1 MLNQRVKHKKGEK
14 KLSLEKAKKRE
25 SKIKKDNI
33 FDKMPSLIE
42 LMIPDC
48 IDEKRDYIVLGDNK
62 YSRNFVISTYPNKI
76 FLGWLDRIFSLLG
89 DVSLS
94 IMVRPTDQ
102 DSVVRQ
108 LNKKVTILESEKQ
121 TYENKGTIDLIHP
134 IQKMIYDYD
143 EIRNLV
149 QTYNDKLFFVS
160 IFFRINATNLEE
172 LNTKSN
178 LLKSEFAKISAKARC
193 LNFRQFE
200 GLRANLPFDTSNII
214 DYERNVTSEGLATL
228 FPIANSNTES
238 NVNGVPIGRNYFTGL
253 PVYLNTFDKSL
264 TNPHV
269 VILGVTGAGKS
280 VTMDTLSSRSL
291 VTRNTQSAILDIEGE
306 YVKRTESLGGRVIKI
321 KQGMSAGI
329 NLFDIDVET
338 DENGMEKVNIL
349 NKVAEIRAILSAIMR
364 NYMDRSLNA
373 KELVDIEA
381 SVIETYKEKG
391 ITTNKESIY
400 EKEGGK
406 IGEKL
411 TLGKIRKKMPTLS
424 DFQRILTTKKNSK
437 ELAEI
442 LSGFLKGKSLGM
454 FDCQSNI
461 NVNDVYIDFDI
472 SEITDEVTRFYASM
486 VITTWI
492 TEKYMKRSEIYEE
505 KSVYV
510 DEAWVILKHK
520 ETADFIEQ
528 LARRARKRG
537 VRLVLASQNT
547 DEFTSTSQGRATLN
561 SCGTAIIMKQSPMSV
576 DKVIEFFKLSK
587 GTRDFL
593 LQARKGEAILY
604 MEGKV
609 SAITIE
615 VLEKEKEMI
624 KV

>member
-1 MLNQRVKHKKGEK
+1 MLNQRVKHRKGEK
-14 KLSLEKAKKRE
+14 KISLEKAKKRE
-25 SKIKKDNI
+25 NKRKKDNI
-33 FDKMPSLIE
+33 FDKMPNIIE

-48 IDEKRDYIVLGDNK
+48 VDEKRDYIVLGDNK

-102 DSVVRQ
+102 DTVVRQ

-178 LLKSEFAKISAKARC
+178 LLKSEFAKLSAKARC

-214 DYERNVTSEGLATL
+214 DYERNVTSEGLATM

-264 TNPHV
+264 TNPHI
-269 VILGVTGAGKS
+269 VILGITGAGKS

-306 YVKRTESLGGRVIKI
+306 YVKRTESLGGRIIKI

-329 NLFDIDVET
+329 NLFDIDVEI

-373 KELVDIEA
+373 KELVDIEE

-400 EKEGGK
+400 EGMEVMYSPITILFAVIVIIAYSFFISGLCIAIASTSKTFKEAQSA
-406 IGEKL
+406 L
-411 TLGKIRKKMPTLS
+411 TP
-424 DFQRILTTKKNSK
+424 LTFISFFPGMIAFMMGITTTP
-437 ELAEI
+437 I
-442 LSGFLKGKSLGM
+442 LSIVPFLNFTLIFTDINNGTINLLNIGLMAISTIIYISLVFAHIIKQYKS
-454 FDCQSNI
+454 
-461 NVNDVYIDFDI
+461 
-472 SEITDEVTRFYASM
+472 
-486 VITTWI
+486 
-492 TEKYMKRSEIYEE
+492 EK
-505 KSVYV
+505 
-510 DEAWVILKHK
+510 
-520 ETADFIEQ
+520 
-528 LARRARKRG
+528 
-537 VRLVLASQNT
+537 VLFA
-547 DEFTSTSQGRATLN
+547 
-561 SCGTAIIMKQSPMSV
+561 K
-576 DKVIEFFKLSK
+576 
-587 GTRDFL
+587 
-593 LQARKGEAILY
+593 
-604 MEGKV
+604 
-609 SAITIE
+609 
-615 VLEKEKEMI
+615 
-624 KV
+624 